1 MTADG
6 SRVGER
12 MGTVTLVGG
21 GPGDPGLVT
30 VAGRDAIA
38 AADVI
43 LTDRLVPHAALAWAR
58 PDAEIIDVAKVPG
71 GRSTDQDEINR
82 LLIEHAK
89 AGNDV
94 VRFKGGDSFVFGR
107 GGEELVACADAGI
120 EARVIPG
127 VSSATAVP
135 AVAGI
140 PLTHRGLVQA
150 FTVVSGHVPPGHPDS
165 TIDWAALAR
174 AGSTLV
180 VLMGVRTL
188 PAIAAALLDGGLDPS
203 TPAAVV
209 VDGTLPSQRVVRS
222 DLSGIAAAASNA
234 GMRPPAVTVI
244 GDVAALD
251 LTVLDALGPDA

>member
-1 MTADG
+1 M
-6 SRVGER
+6 RVGER
-12 MGTVTLVGG
+12 MGVVTLVGG
-21 GPGDPGLVT
+21 GPGDPGLIT

-43 LTDRLVPHAALAWAR
+43 LTDRLVPRAALAWAR

-71 GRSTDQDEINR
+71 GRSTDQNEINR

-107 GGEELVACADAGI
+107 GGEEVLACADAGI

-140 PLTHRGLVQA
+140 PVTQRGLTQA

-165 TIDWAALAR
+165 TVDWAALAR
-174 AGSTLV
+174 SGSTLV
-180 VLMGVRTL
+180 VMMGVRTL
-188 PAIAAALLDGGLDPS
+188 GAITEALVSAGLDPE
-203 TPAAVV
+203 TPAAVIAE
-209 VDGTLPSQRVVRS
+209 GAMPSQRVVRA
-222 DLSGIAAAASNA
+222 DVATIPAAAQEADIA
-234 GMRPPAVTVI
+234 PPAVTVI

-251 LTVLDALGPDA
+251 LAGFDA

>member
-1 MTADG
+1 VTTREP
-6 SRVGER
+6 RVGER

-43 LTDRLVPHAALAWAR
+43 LTDRLVPAAALAWAR

-82 LLIEHAK
+82 LLVEHAK

-94 VRFKGGDSFVFGR
+94 VRFKGGDAFVFGR
-107 GGEELVACADAGI
+107 GAEELLVCAEAGI

-135 AVAGI
+135 AIAGI
-140 PLTHRGLVQA
+140 PVTQRGVTQA
-150 FTVVSGHVPPGHPDS
+150 FTVVSGHVSPGHPDS
-165 TIDWAALAR
+165 TVDWSALAR
-174 AGSTLV
+174 TGTTIV

-188 PAIAAALLDGGLDPS
+188 GSIAAALLDGGLDPD
-203 TPAAVV
+203 TPAAVIA
-209 VDGTLPSQRVVRS
+209 DGTLPSQRVVRA
-222 DLSGIAAAASNA
+222 DLAGIARTVQEA
-234 GMRPPAVTVI
+234 GVTPPAVTVI

-251 LTVLDALGPDA
+251 LAGHE

>member
-1 MTADG
+1 
-6 SRVGER
+6 
-12 MGTVTLVGG
+12 VGG

-43 LTDRLVPHAALAWAR
+43 LTDRLAPQAALAWAR

-89 AGNDV
+89 AGHEV

-107 GGEELVACADAGI
+107 GGEELLACANAGI

-127 VSSATAVP
+127 VSSATSVP
-135 AVAGI
+135 AIAGI
-140 PLTHRGLVQA
+140 PVTQRGVTQA
-150 FTVVSGHVPPGHPDS
+150 FTVVSGHATPGHPES

-174 AGSTLV
+174 TGTTIV

-188 PAIAAALLDGGLDPS
+188 GAITAALVDGGLDPA
-203 TPAAVV
+203 TPAVV
-209 VDGTLPSQRVVRS
+209 VADGALPSQRVVRS
-222 DLSGIAAAASNA
+222 DVDGIAQAAAEA
-234 GMRPPAVTVI
+234 GITPPAVTVI

-251 LTVLDALGPDA
+251 LSA

>member
-1 MTADG
+1 
-6 SRVGER
+6 
-12 MGTVTLVGG
+12 MGVVTLVGG
-21 GPGDPGLVT
+21 GPGDAGLVT

-43 LTDRLVPHAALAWAR
+43 LTDRLVPRAALEWAR
-58 PDAEIIDVAKVPG
+58 PGAEIIDVAKVPG
-71 GRSTDQDEINR
+71 GRSTSQEEINR
-82 LLIEHAK
+82 LLIEAAK

-107 GGEELVACADAGI
+107 GGEEVTACADAGI
-120 EARVIPG
+120 ETRVIPG
-127 VSSATAVP
+127 ISSALAVP
-135 AVAGI
+135 ALAGI

-165 TIDWAALAR
+165 TVDWTALAR
-174 AGSTLV
+174 SGSTLI

-188 PAIAAALLDGGLDPS
+188 PAITDALVAGGLDPD

-209 VDGTLPSQRVVRS
+209 VDGTLPSQFVVRAEVS
-222 DLSGIAAAASNA
+222 TIAAAAQEA
-234 GMRPPAVTVI
+234 GLAPPAVTVI

-251 LTVLDALGPDA
+251 LPVLDPGHHA

>member
-1 MTADG
+1 VT
-6 SRVGER
+6 SKENRIGER
-12 MGTVTLVGG
+12 MGVVTLVGG
-21 GPGDPGLVT
+21 GPGDAGLVT
-30 VAGRDAIA
+30 VAGRAAIE

-43 LTDRLVPHAALAWAR
+43 LTDRLVPRAALEWAR
-58 PDAEIIDVAKVPG
+58 PDAEIIDVAKIPG
-71 GRSTDQDEINR
+71 GRSTDQAEINR

-107 GGEELVACADAGI
+107 GGEELLACADAGI

-127 VSSATAVP
+127 VSSAVAVP

-140 PLTHRGLVQA
+140 PVTHRGISQA
-150 FTVVSGHVPPGHPDS
+150 VTIVSGHVPPGHPDS
-165 TIDWAALAR
+165 TVDWSALAR

-188 PAIAAALLDGGLDPS
+188 GAITVALVDGGLDPT

-209 VDGTLPSQRVVRS
+209 ADGTLPTQRVVRS
-222 DLSGIAAAASNA
+222 DLAGIAAAATDA
-234 GMRPPAVTVI
+234 AIHPPAVTVI
-244 GDVAALD
+244 GDV
-251 LTVLDALGPDA
+251 TALGLGPTP

>member
-1 MTADG
+1 
-6 SRVGER
+6 
-12 MGTVTLVGG
+12 MGVVTLVGG

-43 LTDRLVPHAALAWAR
+43 LTDRLVPQAALGWAK

-71 GRSTDQDEINR
+71 GRSTDQGEINR
-82 LLIEHAK
+82 LLVEHAK

-94 VRFKGGDSFVFGR
+94 VRFKGGDAFVFGR
-107 GGEELVACADAGI
+107 GGEELLACADAGI

-140 PLTHRGLVQA
+140 PVTQRGLTQA

-165 TIDWAALAR
+165 TVDWAALAR
-174 AGSTLV
+174 AGSTIV

-188 PAIAAALLDGGLDPS
+188 GAITDALVDGGLDPA

-209 VDGTLPSQRVVRS
+209 ADGALPSQHVVRS
-222 DLSGIAAAASNA
+222 DAAGIARAAEDARI
-234 GMRPPAVTVI
+234 RPPAVTVI

-251 LTVLDALGPDA
+251 LLGDA

>member
-1 MTADG
+1 MT
-6 SRVGER
+6 SREPRVGER
-12 MGTVTLVGG
+12 MGVVTLVGG
-21 GPGDPGLVT
+21 GPGDAGLVT

-43 LTDRLVPHAALAWAR
+43 LTDRLVPRAALAWAR

-71 GRSTDQDEINR
+71 GRSTDQAEINR

-94 VRFKGGDSFVFGR
+94 VRFKGGDPFVFGR

-127 VSSATAVP
+127 VSSAIAVP

-165 TIDWAALAR
+165 TVDWAALAR
-174 AGSTLV
+174 SGSTLV
-180 VLMGVRTL
+180 VMMGVRTL
-188 PAIAAALLDGGLDPS
+188 DAIADALVDGGLDPA

-209 VDGTLPSQRVVRS
+209 ADGTLPSQHVVRA
-222 DLSGIAAAASNA
+222 DLATIAAAASEA
-234 GMRPPAVTVI
+234 GVGPPAVTVI

-251 LTVLDALGPDA
+251 LPGLDSGHDP

>member
-1 MTADG
+1 MT
-6 SRVGER
+6 SKEPRIGER
-12 MGTVTLVGG
+12 MGVVTLVGG

-43 LTDRLVPHAALAWAR
+43 LTDRLVPQEALAWAR
-58 PDAEIIDVAKVPG
+58 PEAEIIDVAKVPG
-71 GRSTDQDEINR
+71 GRSTDQAEINR

-107 GGEELVACADAGI
+107 GGEELLACADAGI

-135 AVAGI
+135 AIAGI
-140 PLTHRGLVQA
+140 PVTQRGLTQA

-165 TIDWAALAR
+165 TVDWSALAR
-174 AGSTLV
+174 SGSTIV
-180 VLMGVRTL
+180 VMMGVRTL
-188 PAIAAALLDGGLDPS
+188 GAITEALVAAGLDPA
-203 TPAAVV
+203 TPAAVIA
-209 VDGTLPSQRVVRS
+209 DGAMPSQHVVRGG
-222 DLSGIAAAASNA
+222 LSAIAGAARDAGIE
-234 GMRPPAVTVI
+234 PPAITVI
-244 GDVAALD
+244 GDVAGLD
-251 LTVLDALGPDA
+251 VTA